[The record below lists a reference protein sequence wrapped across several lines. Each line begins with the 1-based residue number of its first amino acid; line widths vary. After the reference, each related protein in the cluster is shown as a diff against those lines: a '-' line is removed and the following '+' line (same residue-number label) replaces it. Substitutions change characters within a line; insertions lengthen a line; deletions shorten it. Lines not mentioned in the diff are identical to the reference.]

1 MELTTI
7 DTNNYAEMAKAMGIA
22 YEGVSNKKKTSSLA
36 RLRINHTPI
45 TGTTE
50 VKGKKVKME
59 VVSGGTYKLEIP
71 EGPTYYA
78 ESIEVRPYLQRF
90 MYKRYVRGKNDE
102 PNHFVKTV
110 MSDTLNVDLKDTE
123 GGFNC
128 GKPAGYIADFK
139 SLPEKT
145 QDLIKQIKR
154 VRVILGTVKLID
166 ATDANGEKVTLDE
179 TPFIWEVDNR
189 DAFKAVGTPF
199 TQLAKMQRLPV
210 QHVITATTEER
221 TIPTGAVY
229 YLPVVSLDVTKT
241 IELTQKEQGLFADL
255 LQWVKSYNEYII
267 NAWQDKATNYDDED
281 DIEIVEGILDVA
293 SIHGTCDNDEFEEEG
308 VA

>member
-22 YEGVSNKKKTSSLA
+22 NEGGTNKKKSSNLA
-36 RLRINHTPI
+36 RLRINPSPI
-45 TGTTE
+45 TGNAE

-71 EGPTYYA
+71 DGPTYYA

-90 MYKRYVRGKNDE
+90 MYKRYVRGQNDE
-102 PNHFVKTV
+102 PNRFVKTV
-110 MSDTLNVDLKDTE
+110 MADTLNVDLKDND

-145 QDLIKQIKR
+145 QELIRQIKR
-154 VRVILGTVKLID
+154 VRVILGTVKLINP
-166 ATDANGEKVTLDE
+166 TDANGEEVTLDE

-189 DAFKAVGTPF
+189 DAFKTVGSVF

-210 QHVITATTEER
+210 QHMITATTEER

-229 YLPVVSLDVTKT
+229 YLPVVALDVTKT
-241 IELTQKEQGLFADL
+241 IELTQKEQGLFTDF
-255 LQWVKSYNEYII
+255 LQWVQNYNEYII
-267 NAWQDKATNYDDED
+267 NAWQEKASNYDDED
-281 DIEIVEGILDVA
+281 DIEIVDGIVDIEL
-293 SIHGTCDNDEFEEEG
+293 EEG